1 MSTPSDNFTAK
12 IVYGIIML
20 ILGGGGYAVCISF
33 YNSNITNSGSG
44 NVINIINSSNISL
57 DDKKIVA
64 DKDNV
69 EDTVKSIITT
79 YQETKVQNEK
89 LEQENKALISRLRT
103 VQYINPKIKFDGVSK
118 SLNIINPI
126 ALIDNDIYIS
136 EKLFP
141 LITKKH
147 LQIDMQSE
155 IISVDSNPSTG
166 KKYALFE
173 VCRPHDGRSSH
184 IIPGDSWV
192 YRQQRF
198 FDSFQMSGKKYTEG
212 IIFEAGMYNGAFS
225 LISLD
230 KKYSSVSFIVG
241 HIDGTDLYNG
251 GINLKLFA
259 DKNLVFDKYIGED
272 SGAKKYTVA
281 LNYAQDLK
289 IQVTDGGGVFGMAN
303 MVLTD

>member
-20 ILGGGGYAVCISF
+20 ILGGGGYAVYISF

-89 LEQENKALISRLRT
+89 LEQENKALISRMRT

-118 SLNIINPI
+118 SLNIVNPI
-126 ALIDNDIYIS
+126 ALIDNNVYIS

-147 LQIDMQSE
+147 LQIDIQSE

-173 VCRPHDGRSSH
+173 VCRPYDDKSAEIITEKDGK
-184 IIPGDSWV
+184 
-192 YRQQRF
+192 
-198 FDSFQMSGKKYTEG
+198 SFTMSGRKYAEG
-212 IIFEAGMYNGAFS
+212 IALRGWPYNS
-225 LISLD
+225 YVLINLD
-230 KKYSSVSFIVG
+230 KKYSSISFTAG
-241 HIDGTDLYNG
+241 HIDGTDNLNG
-251 GINLKLFA
+251 GTNLKLYA
-259 DKNLVFDKYIGED
+259 DEKLIFDHHIKENVT
-272 SGAKKYTVA
+272 SKKFTIA

-289 IQVTDGGGVFGMAN
+289 IQTVDGGGAYGIVDIILA
-303 MVLTD
+303 D